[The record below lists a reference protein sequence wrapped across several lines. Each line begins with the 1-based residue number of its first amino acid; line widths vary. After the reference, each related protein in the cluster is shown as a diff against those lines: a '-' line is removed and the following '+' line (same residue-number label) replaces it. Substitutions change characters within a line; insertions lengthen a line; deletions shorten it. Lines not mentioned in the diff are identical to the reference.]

1 MPRIAYY
8 LEQTEDS
15 MNNDKRKDEDNDD
28 WRELLKKVKK
38 KGENSGKNPFK
49 GGKFRFSMWY
59 LLLAVLLLS
68 ILNMFVFKGN
78 DQSIPYSD
86 FKELIVDGRIKEVHY
101 SGTSLIGYSFVQTEL
116 TGSDATSLLQNLFG
130 SSNSNLSYWK
140 TEQIKND
147 LTLLPL
153 MDEKGIVYKA
163 IPESNNYLLDLL
175 FRMVIPIVLMLVI
188 WRYILKRMGG
198 LGGSNVMSFGQN
210 NAKIVAENDLQTRF
224 KDVAGCDEAKD
235 ELVEIVD
242 FLKSPTK
249 YTNIGGKIPKGA
261 LLIGPP
267 GTGKTLLARAV
278 AGESEVTFFRM
289 SGADFVE
296 MFVGVGAARVR
307 DLFKQAR
314 EKAPCIV
321 FIDELDAIGKSR
333 AGTLS
338 TNDEREQTLNQL
350 LVEMDGFDS
359 TGGVIILA
367 ATNRPEVLDPAL
379 LRPGRFDRQVV
390 VDKPDQIGR
399 EAILRIHSVDVKLED
414 DLDLL
419 EVAKATAGLAGAD
432 LANIVNEAAL
442 LAVRLGREKV
452 SRNDFFEAIEKAAI
466 GLQKKNKL
474 LNPHE
479 REVTAYHETG
489 HALVNVFTPDQHL
502 VKKITIIPRG
512 YGVMGYM
519 LPVPEEERSFQT
531 REELLGRIDVSLGG
545 RAAEE
550 IIYGTVST
558 GAGNDIMQAT
568 DIARSMITR
577 LGMSERFPNV
587 SLDRRGGGFQS
598 GESPYNQGRDYS
610 EDTQRYIDEEISK
623 IMSDRYKRVIKLLK
637 RHSRLLEA
645 ITVKLL
651 DKEMIEREELM
662 DLINSDE
669 LGKSDFSA
677 RKGADLK
684 PSERAKVSGDAR
696 NEAIKVRMAER
707 RAAEEETARK
717 AAEEKAAR
725 DADETDK
732 PGNSPPGDSR
742 TDTQDS

>member
-1 MPRIAYY
+1 MSDNKRND
-8 LEQTEDS
+8 EE
-15 MNNDKRKDEDNDD
+15 NND
-28 WRELLKKVKK
+28 WRELLKKAKK
-38 KGENSGKNPFK
+38 KGEEGGKNPFK

-59 LLLAVLLLS
+59 LLLAIMLISL
-68 ILNMFVFKGN
+68 LNMFMFKGN

-86 FKELIVDGRIKEVHY
+86 FKALIADGSIKEVHY
-101 SGTSLIGYSFVQTEL
+101 SGTSLVGYSFIQLERAANESVP
-116 TGSDATSLLQNLFG
+116 SLLQGVFG
-130 SSNSNLSYWK
+130 SETTNLKSWK
-140 TEQIKND
+140 TERIADD

-153 MDEKGIVYKA
+153 MDGKGIVYKA

-175 FRMVIPIVLMLVI
+175 IRMIIPIALMLFI
-188 WRYILKRMGG
+188 WRYVLKRMGG
-198 LGGSNVMSFGQN
+198 FGGSNVMSFGQN
-210 NAKIVAENDLQTRF
+210 NAKIVAEKDLLTRF
-224 KDVAGCDEAKD
+224 NDVAGCDEAKD

-278 AGESEVTFFRM
+278 AGEAEVTFFRM

-314 EKAPCIV
+314 EKAPCII

-333 AGTLS
+333 AGALS

-359 TGGVIILA
+359 TSGVIILA

-399 EAILRIHSVDVKLED
+399 EAILRIHSAGVKLED
-414 DLDLL
+414 DLDLS
-419 EVAKATAGLAGAD
+419 EIAKATAGLAGAD

-442 LAVRLGREKV
+442 LAVRFGKDKVGRD
-452 SRNDFFEAIEKAAI
+452 DFFEAVEKAAI
-466 GLQKKNKL
+466 GLEKKNKL

-502 VKKITIIPRG
+502 VKKITIVPRG

-531 REELLGRIDVSLGG
+531 KEELIGRIDVALGG

-568 DIARSMITR
+568 EIARSMITR
-577 LGMSERFPNV
+577 LGMSDRFTNV
-587 SLDRRGGGFQS
+587 SLDKRGGAYFGQEQQYS
-598 GESPYNQGRDYS
+598 QGREYS
-610 EDTQRYIDEEISK
+610 EDTQRYIDEEITR
-623 IMSDRYKRVIKLLK
+623 MMAERYEHVLGLLTK
-637 RHSRLLEA
+637 HRSILEA
-645 ITVKLL
+645 ITSRLL
-651 DKEMIEREELM
+651 DKETLEREELM
-662 DLINSDE
+662 ELINTDE
-669 LGKSDFSA
+669 LGGVAFSA

-684 PSERAKVSGDAR
+684 PSDRAKVSGEAR
-696 NEAIKVRMAER
+696 NEVIKERMAER

-725 DADETDK
+725 EAAAAQDANGGE
-732 PGNSPPGDSR
+732 PPVTGSD
-742 TDTQDS
+742 

>member
-1 MPRIAYY
+1 
-8 LEQTEDS
+8 

-296 MFVGVGAARVR
+296 MFVG
-307 DLFKQAR
+307 
-314 EKAPCIV
+314 
-321 FIDELDAIGKSR
+321 
-333 AGTLS
+333 
-338 TNDEREQTLNQL
+338 
-350 LVEMDGFDS
+350 
-359 TGGVIILA
+359 
-367 ATNRPEVLDPAL
+367 
-379 LRPGRFDRQVV
+379 
-390 VDKPDQIGR
+390 
-399 EAILRIHSVDVKLED
+399 
-414 DLDLL
+414 
-419 EVAKATAGLAGAD
+419 
-432 LANIVNEAAL
+432 
-442 LAVRLGREKV
+442 
-452 SRNDFFEAIEKAAI
+452 
-466 GLQKKNKL
+466 
-474 LNPHE
+474 
-479 REVTAYHETG
+479 
-489 HALVNVFTPDQHL
+489 
-502 VKKITIIPRG
+502 
-512 YGVMGYM
+512 
-519 LPVPEEERSFQT
+519 
-531 REELLGRIDVSLGG
+531 
-545 RAAEE
+545 
-550 IIYGTVST
+550 
-558 GAGNDIMQAT
+558 
-568 DIARSMITR
+568 
-577 LGMSERFPNV
+577 
-587 SLDRRGGGFQS
+587 
-598 GESPYNQGRDYS
+598 
-610 EDTQRYIDEEISK
+610 
-623 IMSDRYKRVIKLLK
+623 
-637 RHSRLLEA
+637 
-645 ITVKLL
+645 
-651 DKEMIEREELM
+651 
-662 DLINSDE
+662 
-669 LGKSDFSA
+669 
-677 RKGADLK
+677 
-684 PSERAKVSGDAR
+684 
-696 NEAIKVRMAER
+696 
-707 RAAEEETARK
+707 
-717 AAEEKAAR
+717 
-725 DADETDK
+725 
-732 PGNSPPGDSR
+732 
-742 TDTQDS
+742 

>member
-1 MPRIAYY
+1 
-8 LEQTEDS
+8 

>member
-1 MPRIAYY
+1 
-8 LEQTEDS
+8 
-15 MNNDKRKDEDNDD
+15 
-28 WRELLKKVKK
+28 
-38 KGENSGKNPFK
+38 
-49 GGKFRFSMWY
+49 
-59 LLLAVLLLS
+59 
-68 ILNMFVFKGN
+68 
-78 DQSIPYSD
+78 
-86 FKELIVDGRIKEVHY
+86 
-101 SGTSLIGYSFVQTEL
+101 
-116 TGSDATSLLQNLFG
+116 
-130 SSNSNLSYWK
+130 
-140 TEQIKND
+140 
-147 LTLLPL
+147 
-153 MDEKGIVYKA
+153 
-163 IPESNNYLLDLL
+163 
-175 FRMVIPIVLMLVI
+175 
-188 WRYILKRMGG
+188 
-198 LGGSNVMSFGQN
+198 
-210 NAKIVAENDLQTRF
+210 
-224 KDVAGCDEAKD
+224 
-235 ELVEIVD
+235 
-242 FLKSPTK
+242 
-249 YTNIGGKIPKGA
+249 
-261 LLIGPP
+261 
-267 GTGKTLLARAV
+267 
-278 AGESEVTFFRM
+278 
-289 SGADFVE
+289 
-296 MFVGVGAARVR
+296 
-307 DLFKQAR
+307 
-314 EKAPCIV
+314 
-321 FIDELDAIGKSR
+321 
-333 AGTLS
+333 
-338 TNDEREQTLNQL
+338 
-350 LVEMDGFDS
+350 
-359 TGGVIILA
+359 
-367 ATNRPEVLDPAL
+367 
-379 LRPGRFDRQVV
+379 
-390 VDKPDQIGR
+390 
-399 EAILRIHSVDVKLED
+399 
-414 DLDLL
+414 
-419 EVAKATAGLAGAD
+419 
-432 LANIVNEAAL
+432 NEAAL

>member
-1 MPRIAYY
+1 
-8 LEQTEDS
+8 
-15 MNNDKRKDEDNDD
+15 MNNDKRKDDDNND
-28 WRELLKKVKK
+28 WRELLKKVKNK
-38 KGENSGKNPFK
+38 SEGSGKNPLK

-68 ILNMFVFKGN
+68 ILNMFMFKGN

-86 FKELIVDGRIKEVHY
+86 FKELIVDGSIKEVHY
-101 SGTSLIGYSFVQTEL
+101 SGTSLIGYSVVQTEL
-116 TGSDATSLLQNLFG
+116 TGSESTSLLQSFFG
-130 SSNSNLSYWK
+130 SNNTNLSSWK

-175 FRMVIPIVLMLVI
+175 FRMVIPIVLMLII

-242 FLKSPTK
+242 FLKTPTK

-261 LLIGPP
+261 LLVGPP

-278 AGESEVTFFRM
+278 AGEAGVTFFRM

-399 EAILRIHSVDVKLED
+399 EAILRIHSAEVKLED
-414 DLDLL
+414 ELDLS

-442 LAVRLGREKV
+442 LAVRMGREKV
-452 SRNDFFEAIEKAAI
+452 SRDDFFEAIEKTAI

-531 REELLGRIDVSLGG
+531 REELLGRIDVALGG

-558 GAGNDIMQAT
+558 GAGNDILQAT

-587 SLDRRGGGFQS
+587 SLDRRGGGYLS
-598 GESPYNQGRDYS
+598 GESSYNQGRDYS
-610 EDTQRYIDEEISK
+610 EDTQHYIDEEISK
-623 IMSDRYKRVIKLLK
+623 IMSDRYNRVLTLLK
-637 RHSRLLEA
+637 KHSGLLEA
-645 ITVKLL
+645 ITVRLL
-651 DKEMIEREELM
+651 DKETIEREELM
-662 DLINSDE
+662 ALIDSDE
-669 LGKSDFSA
+669 LGKSEFSA

-725 DADETDK
+725 DAAEAEES
-732 PGNSPPGDSR
+732 GSSPPGTKK
-742 TDTQDS
+742 TDTKDS

>member
-1 MPRIAYY
+1 MGE
-8 LEQTEDS
+8 EQ
-15 MNNDKRKDEDNDD
+15 RKDDDNND
-28 WRELLKKVKK
+28 WRELLKKAKK
-38 KGENSGKNPFK
+38 KGEESGRNPFK

-59 LLLAVLLLS
+59 LLLAVMLIS
-68 ILNMFVFKGN
+68 ILNMFMFKGN

-86 FKELIVDGRIKEVHY
+86 FKALIADGAIREVHY
-101 SGTSLIGYSFVQTEL
+101 SGSSLIGYSFIQQNPAESNTVP
-116 TGSDATSLLQNLFG
+116 ALLQGVFG
-130 SSNSNLSYWK
+130 SESGNLISWK
-140 TEQIKND
+140 TERID
-147 LTLLPL
+147 DDPTLLPL
-153 MDEKGIVYKA
+153 MDEAGIVYKA
-163 IPESNNYLLDLL
+163 IPESNNYLLDIII
-175 FRMVIPIVLMLVI
+175 RMIIPIALMLFI

-242 FLKSPTK
+242 FLKSPAK
-249 YTNIGGKIPKGA
+249 YTNIGGRIPKGA
-261 LLIGPP
+261 LLVGAP

-278 AGESEVTFFRM
+278 AGEADVTFFRM

-314 EKAPCIV
+314 DKAPCIV

-359 TGGVIILA
+359 TSGVIILA

-399 EAILRIHSVDVKLED
+399 EAILRIHSADVKLEKD
-414 DLDLL
+414 IDLSEL
-419 EVAKATAGLAGAD
+419 AKATAGLAGAD

-442 LAVRLGREKV
+442 LAVRFGHKKVTRE
-452 SRNDFFEAIEKAAI
+452 DFFEAIEKAAI

-489 HALVNVFTPDQHL
+489 HALVNVFTPDQPL
-502 VKKITIIPRG
+502 VKKITIVPRG
-512 YGVMGYM
+512 YGIMGYM

-531 REELLGRIDVSLGG
+531 REELIGRIDVALGG

-577 LGMSERFPNV
+577 LGMSERFTNV
-587 SLDRRGGGFQS
+587 SLDRRGGGYLGAEQQ
-598 GESPYNQGRDYS
+598 YYQGREYS
-610 EDTQRYIDEEISK
+610 EDTQRYIDEEISR
-623 IMSDRYKRVIKLLK
+623 IMTERYQQVMELLTK
-637 RHSRLLEA
+637 HRGLLEA
-645 ITVKLL
+645 ITTRLM

-662 DLINSDE
+662 DLIKSDE
-669 LGKSDFSA
+669 LGGGDYSA

-684 PSERAKVSGDAR
+684 PSDRAKTSGDAR
-696 NEAIKVRMAER
+696 NEAIRERMAER

-717 AAEEKAAR
+717 AAEKKAAEEE
-725 DADETDK
+725 ASN
-732 PGNSPPGDSR
+732 PDSG
-742 TDTQDS
+742 TEK